1 MIEHPAIL
9 AENQRESAAQAWSRA
24 LVLTAPIAKHPD
36 RIFPSVIEG
45 LADRDGS
52 APALLSDIECLTYG
66 ELADRSNR
74 YARWALAQGVAK
86 GDVVCLLMP
95 NRPEYIAIW
104 LGITR
109 IGGVAALLN
118 TNLAGRSLSH
128 CIDTVQ
134 PKHLIVD
141 ACLVDQWRT
150 AVSSMATQPVIW
162 VHGAC
167 RDTYPRVDR
176 AVERLPGNQLSENE
190 RRPVT
195 VDDQALLIYTSGTTG
210 LPKAAKVSHARVMQ
224 WSHWF
229 AGLMD
234 AEPGDRLFD
243 CLPMYHSIGG
253 IQAIGSVLARGGSVV
268 IRERFSARHFWTDVV
283 RWDCTLFQYIGE
295 LCRYLLNTE
304 PIPQET
310 EHRIRLC
317 CGNGLRP
324 DIWDAFKTRFHIPR
338 ILEFYAATEGNV
350 SLFNVEGVPGVVGR
364 IPPYLAHRFPAMLLR
379 FDVDAEEP
387 VRDERGFCVPCA
399 PNEVG
404 ELVGKLLTNPSNVG
418 GRYEGYTDREASER
432 KIIRNVLEPGDAWF
446 RTGDLMRKDEKGYFH
461 FVDRIGDTFRWK
473 GENVATSE
481 VAEAICAFPGVR
493 EANVYGVAIP
503 GTEGRA
509 AMAALVAD
517 NGLDLSAFRA
527 HLVERLPA
535 YARPLFLRIR
545 NEMEVTGTFKY
556 TKSELIRQGYDP
568 AVIADVVYF
577 NDAERQAFVRLDP
590 SLYGRL
596 QSGNGRRPRL

>member
-1 MIEHPAIL
+1 
-9 AENQRESAAQAWSRA
+9 
-24 LVLTAPIAKHPD
+24 
-36 RIFPSVIEG
+36 
-45 LADRDGS
+45 
-52 APALLSDIECLTYG
+52 
-66 ELADRSNR
+66 
-74 YARWALAQGVAK
+74 
-86 GDVVCLLMP
+86 
-95 NRPEYIAIW
+95 
-104 LGITR
+104 
-109 IGGVAALLN
+109 
-118 TNLAGRSLSH
+118 
-128 CIDTVQ
+128 
-134 PKHLIVD
+134 
-141 ACLVDQWRT
+141 
-150 AVSSMATQPVIW
+150 
-162 VHGAC
+162 
-167 RDTYPRVDR
+167 
-176 AVERLPGNQLSENE
+176 
-190 RRPVT
+190 
-195 VDDQALLIYTSGTTG
+195 
-210 LPKAAKVSHARVMQ
+210 
-224 WSHWF
+224 
-229 AGLMD
+229 
-234 AEPGDRLFD
+234 
-243 CLPMYHSIGG
+243 
-253 IQAIGSVLARGGSVV
+253 
-268 IRERFSARHFWTDVV
+268 
-283 RWDCTLFQYIGE
+283 
-295 LCRYLLNTE
+295 
-304 PIPQET
+304 
-310 EHRIRLC
+310 
-317 CGNGLRP
+317 LRP